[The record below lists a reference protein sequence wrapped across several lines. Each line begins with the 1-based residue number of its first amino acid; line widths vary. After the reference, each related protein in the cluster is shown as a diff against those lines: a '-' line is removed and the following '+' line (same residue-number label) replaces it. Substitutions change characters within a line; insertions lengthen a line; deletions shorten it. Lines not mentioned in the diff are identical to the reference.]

1 MKHRLNRARRAS
13 RAKELRSMV
22 VRLRYIDREGLD
34 ELTRHVSA
42 YVAARKAGEPAA
54 AELAASRAAA
64 ARLGKRGATS

>member
-1 MKHRLNRARRAS
+1 
-13 RAKELRSMV
+13 MV